1 MKIQIANRRSS
12 PVWLYYDRH
21 GLEGG
26 IALEPRSQAL
36 VTVQRADIDDNP
48 VSIDL
53 LDAKVIMFESATVE
67 LTPMPEQAVPTWP
80 YDAKGRLADPAEW
93 QQQFMLGLH
102 DLWSDAAEAAF
113 PGDLVDELNQLRLRF
128 MDEFEKR
135 FPGYGKGRAVWR

>member
-1 MKIQIANRRSS
+1 MKIQFANRGSS

-21 GLEGG
+21 GVVGG
-26 IALEPRSQAL
+26 IALEPRNQAV
-36 VTVQRADIDDNP
+36 VTVRRADIDDNP

-53 LDAKVIMFESATVE
+53 LDAKVILFESATVE
-67 LTPMPEQAVPTWP
+67 QTPLPDKAVPTWP

-102 DLWSDAAEAAF
+102 DLWSDAAEAEF
-113 PGDLVDELNQLRLRF
+113 PSDLIDELNQIRLRF

-135 FPGYGKGRAVWR
+135 FPGYGKGRAIWR